1 MKRMGTA
8 AATIAALMMA
18 ATPAIAAAPQSAAS
32 KLSVANGVKRAGAP
46 VSATNRAMGGSTIL
60 IGLAVV
66 AVVVGI
72 ILLTD
77 DDDDE
82 PASP

>member
-1 MKRMGTA
+1 MKKLGTA
-8 AATIAALMMA
+8 TATLAALMMA
-18 ATPAIAAAPQSAAS
+18 ATPAVAAAPQTAAS
-32 KLSVANGVKRAGAP
+32 KLSVAQNAKRTGAN
-46 VSATNRAMGGSTIL
+46 AERANQVAGGSWIL
-60 IGLAVV
+60 IGLAAV

-72 ILLTD
+72 ILIT